1 MNIGKV
7 KLDHKTTLLTPL
19 FLNESARAVSVS
31 FLSFFSAI
39 YIYKR
44 ILLTTGDEKLA
55 FLVAFAFFAIL
66 YLFKILSTFLAE
78 NLTLTLGLKKQV
90 VFGNL
95 LTIATLFAFLFS
107 SNNFSILFL
116 AAIFW
121 GAAVGFFWF
130 GHHGLLAKVGCR
142 GEYGEAIGWGGI
154 INSLAVSATPF
165 LGGFLVSHF
174 SYQILF
180 LASLAILLLGFWPL
194 VNLTDET
201 IHHDAQAG
209 EIFKLLLTHK
219 RMSLVYF
226 SLGAVGVIYSL
237 ALLFVIYLSLG
248 KELSFGGFFS
258 LSMLLVAIVN
268 FAIGRWTDKNGK
280 KKLLSY
286 GAFLSGL
293 VWFVR
298 FFTLSLPVLFLLD
311 VTDRIAGG
319 MVGIP
324 LLVLTLEK
332 ALDGHSTGRAILF
345 REIAIGLGEISG
357 VLMLMIIILLGFS
370 LQTSFLIAGVLMLT
384 PFLVIE
390 KS

>member
-1 MNIGKV
+1 M
-7 KLDHKTTLLTPL
+7 
-19 FLNESARAVSVS
+19 
-31 FLSFFSAI
+31 
-39 YIYKR
+39 
-44 ILLTTGDEKLA
+44 A

-66 YLFKILSTFLAE
+66 HLFKILSTFLAE

-90 VFGNL
+90 IFGNL

-107 SNNFSILFL
+107 SNNFSVLFL

-121 GAAVGFFWF
+121 GAAIGFFWF

-201 IHHDAQAG
+201 IHHDAHVG
-209 EIFKLLLTHK
+209 EVFKLLLTHW
-219 RMSLVYF
+219 RMSFVYF
-226 SLGAVGVIYSL
+226 SLGVVGVIYSL
-237 ALLFVIYLSLG
+237 ALIFVIYLSLG

-258 LSMLLVAIVN
+258 LSMLLVAMVN

-286 GAFLSGL
+286 GALLSGL

-298 FFTLSLPVLFLLD
+298 FFTLNLPVLFVSD
-311 VTDRIAGG
+311 VIDRIAGG

-357 VLMLMIIILLGFS
+357 VLILMIVIFLGFS
-370 LQTSFLIAGVLMLT
+370 LQTSFLIAGILMLT
-384 PFLVIE
+384 PLLIIE